1 MKQDTKKSLVIH
13 PFLFAI
19 FPILSIFSHN
29 VGELYLSAIVTP
41 IIMVICFA
49 LVMFVILGLII
60 KDRNKTGIIVSLFL
74 LLFFS
79 YGLLFYS
86 AYSIIGERVTHGYVL
101 VVCGIVLISGV
112 YSTIKTH
119 RNLRRLTIVLNLV
132 AAFLVAMPA
141 VRIAAFEAQ
150 HWLASRDDEG
160 VETQSSAPD
169 SDKSDKLPSIYYIIL
184 DGYARADILK
194 DVYQYDNSEFLE
206 YLTQKGF
213 YVANKSKA
221 NYCFTFLSLA
231 ASLNLTY
238 LDDLVNRIGEKTR
251 SKRLVLEMVKNNKVA
266 SFLKQFGYLFV
277 VFSYHD
283 IDWKNADFHMTPGLC
298 LSDLQNALISG
309 TPLSFLLE
317 QLPTK
322 SQYDLRREE
331 ILYILGSL
339 PDMAEIDSPTFV
351 FAHII
356 APHPPFVFG
365 ENGEPIQPNRP
376 FTGADGSDFV
386 AVGGTVEEYIE
397 NYRGQLVYI
406 NKKVKETIDRII
418 STSPEPPIII
428 LQSDH
433 GPASNL
439 DWKNKNNTDL
449 SFKERMSILNAYYLP
464 DNGHKHLYDEI
475 SPVNTFR
482 IIFNHYFGTVYELLK
497 DKSYFST
504 MRQPYK
510 FINVTDRVVG
520 SVVIDSVAVDST
532 VVDST
537 IVPEPTE

>member
-86 AYSIIGERVTHGYVL
+86 AYSIIGEKIKHGYVL
-101 VVCGIVLISGV
+101 VVWGIVLISGV
-112 YSTIKTH
+112 YSTIKTR

-150 HWLASRDDEG
+150 HWLASRDDES

-169 SDKSDKLPSIYYIIL
+169 SDKSDKLPSIYYLIL

-194 DVYQYDNSEFLE
+194 EVYQYDNSEFLE

-213 YVANKSKA
+213 YVANQSRSNYSQTVLSLSSSLNMKYHDALSHKLVGTESRDIRRLGKLIKKSAVSKSLKRNGYVFVAFNSGISATNIQKA
-221 NYCFTFLSLA
+221 DIYMVPGRSLSEFQNTLINTTPTALVLNKLNKLSKKSQFDSHRDRILFTFDRLA
-231 ASLNLTY
+231 NM
-238 LDDLVNRIGEKTR
+238 IEK
-251 SKRLVLEMVKNNKVA
+251 
-266 SFLKQFGYLFV
+266 
-277 VFSYHD
+277 
-283 IDWKNADFHMTPGLC
+283 
-298 LSDLQNALISG
+298 
-309 TPLSFLLE
+309 
-317 QLPTK
+317 
-322 SQYDLRREE
+322 
-331 ILYILGSL
+331 
-339 PDMAEIDSPTFV
+339 DSPLFV

-356 APHPPFVFG
+356 TPHPPFVFG
-365 ENGEPIQPNRP
+365 EDGEPVKPHKTWP
-376 FTGADGSDFV
+376 SFLDGTDIIKNPKDR
-386 AVGGTVEEYIE
+386 AEYIE
-397 NYRGQLVYI
+397 NYKKQLSFV
-406 NKKVKETIDRII
+406 NKKLEETIDSII
-418 STSPEPPIII
+418 SKSPQPPIII
-428 LQSDH
+428 LQADH
-433 GPASNL
+433 GAGSMTDWEDIDKTNL
-439 DWKNKNNTDL
+439 
-449 SFKERMSILNAYYLP
+449 KERMSILNAYYLP
-464 DNGHKHLYDEI
+464 DGGDKELYPDI

-482 IIFNHYFGTVYELLK
+482 VIFNHYFYTSYELSK
-497 DKSYFST
+497 DESYYSDHEH
-504 MRQPYK
+504 PYK
-510 FINVTDRVVG
+510 FINLTDKVVA
-520 SVVIDSVAVDST
+520 SAVIDSAA
-532 VVDST
+532 VDST

>member
-1 MKQDTKKSLVIH
+1 VKQDTKKSLVIH

-79 YGLLFYS
+79 YGLLFHS

-112 YSTIKTH
+112 YSTIKTR

-150 HWLASRDDEG
+150 HWLASRDDES

-169 SDKSDKLPSIYYIIL
+169 SDKSDKLPSIYYLIL

-194 DVYQYDNSEFLE
+194 EVYQYDNSEFLE

-213 YVANKSKA
+213 YVAHQSRSNYSQTVLSLSSSLNMKYHDALSHKLVGTKSRDIRRLGKLIKKSAVSKFLKRNGYVFVALTSGIGATNIQKADIYMVPGRSLSEFQNTLINTTPTALVLNKLNKLSKKSHFDSHRDRIL
-221 NYCFTFLSLA
+221 FTFDRLA
-231 ASLNLTY
+231 NM
-238 LDDLVNRIGEKTR
+238 IEK
-251 SKRLVLEMVKNNKVA
+251 
-266 SFLKQFGYLFV
+266 
-277 VFSYHD
+277 
-283 IDWKNADFHMTPGLC
+283 
-298 LSDLQNALISG
+298 
-309 TPLSFLLE
+309 
-317 QLPTK
+317 
-322 SQYDLRREE
+322 
-331 ILYILGSL
+331 
-339 PDMAEIDSPTFV
+339 DSPLFV

-356 APHPPFVFG
+356 TPHPPFVFG
-365 ENGEPIQPNRP
+365 EDGEPVKPDKKWP
-376 FTGADGSDFV
+376 SFLDGTDIIKNPKER
-386 AVGGTVEEYIE
+386 AEYIE
-397 NYRGQLVYI
+397 RYKKQLSFV
-406 NKKVKETIDRII
+406 NKKLEETIDSII
-418 STSPEPPIII
+418 SKSPQPPIII
-428 LQSDH
+428 LQADH
-433 GPASNL
+433 GAGSMTDWEDIDKTNL
-439 DWKNKNNTDL
+439 
-449 SFKERMSILNAYYLP
+449 KERMSILNAYYLP
-464 DNGHKHLYDEI
+464 HGGDEELYPDI
-475 SPVNTFR
+475 TPVNTFR
-482 IIFNHYFGTVYELLK
+482 IIFNHYFST
-497 DKSYFST
+497 SYDLVRDESYYSGHKH
-504 MRQPYK
+504 PYK

-520 SVVIDSVAVDST
+520 SS